1 MANCFVG
8 LAVRVVLRIGLHQP
22 GIHGS
27 GFGDTVHRE
36 RNVAVLLLFLAA
48 HLLIMFKFA
57 LYELHDATQCACL
70 WQIKVLCLSSLHF
83 RYFVLYA
90 TGFFGKDG
98 IGHSRPYT
106 HQLGQVHISGKA
118 VVLLELSACGELQHL
133 LNVTEVAYK
142 VIKVINTVLFHRI
155 GRHEIAHE
163 RPNLC
168 GSVADWRTCGED
180 YVSSVVL
187 FQNSLCLQEHAL

>member
-1 MANCFVG
+1 M
-8 LAVRVVLRIGLHQP
+8 
-22 GIHGS
+22 
-27 GFGDTVHRE
+27 
-36 RNVAVLLLFLAA
+36 AVLFLLFAA

-57 LYELHDATQCACL
+57 LYELHDTTQCTCL
-70 WQIKVLCLSSLHF
+70 WQIEVLCLSSLHF

-90 TGFFGKDG
+90 TGFFGKDS

-106 HQLGQVHISGKA
+106 HQSGRFTYPAKRLFSLNFPL
-118 VVLLELSACGELQHL
+118 VVNSNIL

-142 VIKVINTVLFHRI
+142 VIKVIDTVFFHCI

-168 GSVADWRTCGED
+168 SGIADRRTCGKD

-187 FQNSLCLQEHAL
+187 F